1 MAYNDPAE
9 GFDAPKGDSKEIAIP
24 VKKVD
29 LTEVDHYIDG
39 DGPEPTEQELDTL
52 RRIPDRIPWICFT
65 IAFVELCERFA
76 YYGTTIVLTN
86 FVQQPLPVGSTT
98 GNDPRSD
105 GQPGALGKGQR
116 ASQGMVLFNKMW
128 SYFAPLFGGYLADTK
143 WGKMRTIQYSIALA
157 MFGHIILI
165 ISALPPVIKNPDG
178 AMGCLAVGLV
188 VFGAGV
194 GGFKPN
200 ISPLMVEQLKY
211 SKMRVVERQG
221 EKIILDPAL
230 TTQRIF
236 MYFYLCINIGSIV
249 GQVTMVYA
257 ERYVGFW
264 LSYTLPTI
272 MFCFCP
278 LVLGVFHKRY
288 THYPPTE
295 SVLGNAVKLIK
306 FACKGK
312 ISWNPRRTV
321 RNLGAPAFWNDVK
334 PSNVAN
340 KPKWMTFDDAWVEQ
354 VSRGT
359 KACLVFAYYP
369 LFWLAYNQIDGNL
382 TSQAATLE
390 LNGVPNDLINNLN
403 PLGIVIMIPIL
414 DLGVY
419 PLLRFLKIRF
429 SPLRRMAA
437 GFFIATCAMIWAA
450 VVQHFIYTKGACG
463 KYMNTCPTPAPINVW
478 VQAGAYV
485 LVGLSEIMASI
496 TGLEYSYTKAPAN
509 MRGLVFGFYHF
520 TSAVS
525 AALGQAFVSV
535 SEDPLLVW
543 NYTIVAII
551 AFCGGVVFWLTFRG
565 LDKKE
570 EQMNMIKESEYR
582 GRAREIHDAKVI
594 DDEMRA

>member
-1 MAYNDPAE
+1 MAYNDATENLDVARNP
-9 GFDAPKGDSKEIAIP
+9 SKD
-24 VKKVD
+24 VSVSGKVD
-29 LTEVDHYIDG
+29 LKEVDHYLDG
-39 DGPEPTEQELDTL
+39 NGPEPTEHELDTL
-52 RRIPDRIPWICFT
+52 ARVPDKIPWICFT

-86 FVQQPLPVGSTT
+86 FVQQPLPAGSTT
-98 GNDPRSD
+98 GNDPRPD
-105 GQPGALGKGQR
+105 GQPGALGQGQR

-128 SYFAPLFGGYLADTK
+128 SYFAPLFGGYLADSK

-157 MFGHIILI
+157 MFGHVILI
-165 ISALPPVIKNPDG
+165 ISALPPVVKHPNG
-178 AMGCLAVGLV
+178 AMGCLAIGLLI
-188 VFGAGV
+188 FGAGV

-211 SKMRVVERQG
+211 SKMRVVERRG
-221 EKIILDPAL
+221 VKIILDPAL

-264 LSYTLPTI
+264 LSFTLPTV
-272 MFCFCP
+272 MFCICP
-278 LVLGVFHKRY
+278 LVLVVFHRKY
-288 THYPPTE
+288 VHYPPTE

-312 ISWNPRRTV
+312 VSWNPRRTT
-321 RNLGAPAFWNDVK
+321 RNLGSPAFWNDVK

-340 KPKWMTFDDAWVEQ
+340 KPKWMTFDDAWVDQ
-354 VSRGT
+354 VARGT

-390 LNGVPNDLINNLN
+390 LHGVPNDLINNLN

-414 DLGVY
+414 DLLVY
-419 PLLRFLKIRF
+419 PFLRFIRIRF

-437 GFFIATCAMIWAA
+437 GFFVATSAMIWAA
-450 VVQHFIYTKGACG
+450 VVQHYIYTKGACG
-463 KYMNTCPTPAPINVW
+463 KYMNKCDTPAPINVW

-496 TGLEYSYTKAPAN
+496 TGLEYAYTKAPAN

-551 AFCGGVVFWLTFRG
+551 AFCGGLVFWFTFRS
-565 LDKKE
+565 LDRKE
-570 EQMNMIKESEYR
+570 EQMNLIQESEYR
-582 GRAREIHDAKVI
+582 GRAKAAANEKVL
-594 DDEMRA
+594 DDEMKA